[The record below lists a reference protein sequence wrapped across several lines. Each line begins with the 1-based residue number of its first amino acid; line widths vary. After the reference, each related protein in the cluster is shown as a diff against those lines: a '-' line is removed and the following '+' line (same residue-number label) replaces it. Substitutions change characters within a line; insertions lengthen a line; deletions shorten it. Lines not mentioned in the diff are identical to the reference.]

1 MFCKK
6 CGKEL
11 EDNVRFCNYCGTEVE
26 SNVVEFKGAF
36 GDKEP
41 ENSESSEPQYNYEY
55 VSPEQVSQKAVEEP
69 VEKDVTINIAGHKIK
84 GRLIM
89 KIAAVVVAACFF
101 FPMFTVSC
109 AGVNVGNVSMAELTF
124 DSVDTV
130 QDSYYYDYYDTSDDE
145 DSGCAGMIVFLL
157 APISDFAICMMKNE
171 EKGWG
176 KAAVAAFGSS
186 ALALISLYFVITNTM
201 NDEYGGYVQ
210 AKPMFSYYLYIIACV
225 VGAVVGI
232 MIIKEHQKK
241 ITANVGTVQHVEKPN
256 VWVKTAL
263 YTVGETFAI
272 YVLFFLLSATF

>member
-11 EDNVRFCNYCGTEVE
+11 EDNVRFCNYCGTEVG

-41 ENSESSEPQYNYEY
+41 ENSESSEPQYKYEY

-69 VEKDVTINIAGHKIK
+69 VEKDVTINIAGHKIN

-89 KIAAVVVAACFF
+89 KIAAIVAAACFF

-109 AGVNVGNVSMAELTF
+109 AGVNVGSVSMADLTF
-124 DSVDTV
+124 ETEDTT
-130 QDSYYYDYYDTSDDE
+130 QDSYYDYYDSDE
-145 DSGCAGMIVFLL
+145 EENGTVGMIVFLL
-157 APISDFAICMMKNE
+157 APISAFCICMVKNE
-171 EKGWG
+171 GKGWG
-176 KAAVAAFGSS
+176 KEAVAAFGSS

-225 VGAVVGI
+225 IGAVVVI

-241 ITANVGTVQHVEKPN
+241 ITANAGTVQHVEKPN